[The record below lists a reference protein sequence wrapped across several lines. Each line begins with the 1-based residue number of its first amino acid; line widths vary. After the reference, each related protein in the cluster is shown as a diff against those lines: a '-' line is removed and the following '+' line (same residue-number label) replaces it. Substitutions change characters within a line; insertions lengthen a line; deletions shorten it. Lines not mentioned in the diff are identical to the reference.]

1 MLHETA
7 HHRRSWKHWK
17 FNPKSTCGQSTI
29 NIARSTSDRWTVNY
43 RELSQSVRI
52 WTYFPNRSVFG
63 FHAPY
68 EIWTKHA
75 KFLKICSNSTLCIC
89 IVKLDEYSKAT
100 YEELLS
106 DKKQPKPKWLLIN
119 KNMYFQPILRDSI

>member
-1 MLHETA
+1 MLHTKSE
-7 HHRRSWKHWK
+7 RNMPNFWKYV
-17 FNPKSTCGQSTI
+17 QI
-29 NIARSTSDRWTVNY
+29 R
-43 RELSQSVRI
+43 Q
-52 WTYFPNRSVFG
+52 
-63 FHAPY
+63 
-68 EIWTKHA
+68 
-75 KFLKICSNSTLCIC
+75 LCIC